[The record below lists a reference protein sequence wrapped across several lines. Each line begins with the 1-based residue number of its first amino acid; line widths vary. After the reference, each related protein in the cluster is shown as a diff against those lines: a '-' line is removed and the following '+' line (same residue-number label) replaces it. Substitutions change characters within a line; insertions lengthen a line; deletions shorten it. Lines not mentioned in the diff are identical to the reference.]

1 MPTSM
6 ATVLVCDLGGTWLR
20 VALLDGEGSVGEKE
34 VIPTPLDD
42 PAALV
47 RTMRSVAARAKQP
60 IAGAVIGVPGLV
72 DYSRGEVFVLPNI
85 PKWEGTLSAAR
96 LSAELGLSVFIVN
109 DADLA
114 ALGEQRYG
122 GGRGFDDVL
131 YVTSSTGV
139 GAGVVLGG
147 RLLHGKRSLAEA
159 GHTIIEHSTG
169 ATLEELASGS
179 ALERA
184 AGADAADVAA
194 RAAAGDPE
202 AARHFAN
209 AADAFATGVLNLVHC
224 FAPEVVVIG
233 GGMSRAGDLL
243 LGPVRDKLAQRGL
256 GGPEV
261 QPRVVVAQAGDD
273 AGLRG
278 GRAYWADS
286 TEGE

>member
-1 MPTSM
+1 MPTSI

-96 LSAELGLSVFIVN
+96 LSAELGTSVLLAN

-114 ALGEQRYG
+114 ALGEHRYG

-159 GHTIIEHSTG
+159 GHTIIEYSTG
-169 ATLEELASGS
+169 ATLEELGSGS

-184 AGADAADVAA
+184 AGADPADVAA
-194 RAAAGDPE
+194 RAEEGDAE

-243 LGPVRDKLAQRGL
+243 LGPVRNKLAQSGL

-261 QPRVVVAQAGDD
+261 QPQVVAAQAGDD

-278 GRAYWADS
+278 GYAYWADS